1 MELPTWAA
9 PILRPVKEAAQLGGQ
24 VADRLTGGRAG
35 QVWQRLQEA
44 GGWGRPRQPSPLE
57 LQIGEVARGRPGTV
71 AEVVARLGEIVRL
84 AETSPRGP
92 ADGIA
97 CFTGLYRTITAN
109 VLRWLQE
116 GRFQDSEYLTT
127 LDLEFA
133 ERFFQALRA
142 YAFDRPATPM
152 CWRLLFDNR
161 SDRRISPLHFAVA
174 GVNAHINFDLA
185 FATISACSRLGVE
198 FGVGDQYQDYLG
210 VNHIFAVNTLQL
222 RERLE
227 TEQDPELVDA
237 VEKLFDD
244 FAIVATREVAWREA
258 QRMWP
263 YRADERRMDQETRLI
278 DLRTAVLGKGILAN
292 PLLH

>member
-1 MELPTWAA
+1 MDLTRWAA
-9 PILRPVKEAAQLGGQ
+9 PILRPVSQAAQLGGQ
-24 VADRLTGGRAG
+24 VADRLTGGKAG
-35 QVWQRLQEA
+35 EVWQRLSDI
-44 GGWGRPRQPSPLE
+44 GGWGRPRDPSPLE

-71 AEVVARLGEIVRL
+71 AEVVARLDAIVRL
-84 AETSPRGP
+84 AETSPRGA

-116 GRFQDSEYLTT
+116 GRFEDSEYLAT

-133 ERFFQALRA
+133 ERFFQALRS

-161 SDRRISPLHFAVA
+161 SDHRISPLHFAAA

-185 FATISACSRLGVE
+185 FATISTCTRLGVE
-198 FGVGDQYQDYLG
+198 FGAGEQYQDYLG
-210 VNHIFAVNTLQL
+210 VNHIFAANTLQL
-222 RERLE
+222 REGLE
-227 TEQDPELVDA
+227 TEQDPALVDA
-237 VEKLFDD
+237 AEQLFDD
-244 FAIVATREVAWREA
+244 FAIVATRDVAWREA

-263 YRADERRMDQETRLI
+263 HRADEHRMGQETRLI
-278 DLRTAVLGKGILAN
+278 DLRAAVVGRGLLAN
-292 PLLH
+292 PLLR

>member
-1 MELPTWAA
+1 MGLSRWAA
-9 PILRPVKEAAQLGGQ
+9 PILWPVKQAAQIGGQ
-24 VADRLTGGRAG
+24 MADRLTDGRAG
-35 QVWQRLQEA
+35 QVWQQLLEI
-44 GGWGRPRQPSPLE
+44 GGRGRSGEPSPIE
-57 LQIGEVARGRPGTV
+57 RQIGEVARGRPATV
-71 AEVVARLGEIVRL
+71 PEVVSRLDAIVRL
-84 AETSPRGP
+84 AETSPRGR

-116 GRFQDSEYLTT
+116 GRFEDSEYLET

-133 ERFFQALRA
+133 ERYFQALRS

-161 SDRRISPLHFAVA
+161 SDRRISPLHFAAA

-185 FATISACSRLGVE
+185 FATISTCTRLGAE
-198 FGVGDQYQDYLG
+198 FGAGGQYQDYLG
-210 VNHIFAVNTLQL
+210 VNHIFAANTLEL

-227 TEQDPELVDA
+227 TEEDPEWVDA

-244 FAIVATREVAWREA
+244 FVIVATRDVAWREA
-258 QRMWP
+258 ERMWP
-263 YRADERRMDQETRLI
+263 HRADHRRMDQETRLV
-278 DLRTAVLGKGILAN
+278 DLRAAVLGRGLLAN
-292 PLLH
+292 PLLR

>member
-1 MELPTWAA
+1 MRLSRVAA
-9 PILRPVKEAAQLGGQ
+9 PILRPVKQAAHLGLQ

-35 QVWQRLQEA
+35 QVWRELVDI
-44 GGWGRPRQPSPLE
+44 GGRGPREPSPLE
-57 LQIGEVARGRPGTV
+57 RQIGEVARGRPSTV
-71 AEVVARLGEIVRL
+71 AEVVARLDAIVRL
-84 AETSPRGP
+84 AETAPRGQ

-97 CFTGLYRTITAN
+97 CFTRLYRTITAN

-116 GRFQDSEYLTT
+116 GRFEDSQYLET

-133 ERFFQALRA
+133 ERYFEALRA

-161 SDRRISPLHFAVA
+161 SDRRISRLHFAVA

-185 FATISACSRLGVE
+185 FATISTCTRLGVE
-198 FGVGDQYQDYLG
+198 FGAGVQYQDYLG
-210 VNHIFAVNTLQL
+210 VNQIFAANTLQL
-222 RERLE
+222 REQFE
-227 TEQDPELVDA
+227 AEEDPALVDA

-244 FAIVATREVAWREA
+244 FLIVATRDVAWQEA

-263 YRADERRMDQETRLI
+263 HRADQRRMDQETGLI
-278 DLRTAVLGKGILAN
+278 DLRAAVLGRGMLAN
-292 PLLH
+292 PLLR